1 MPHAELELFS
11 STSPDAFGLTP
22 SLGTEI
28 PLMVTS
34 SGSLIVKDNRRRSPA
49 VRRIARGGTGG
60 LISPELDICGGSCW
74 AKTEAGSLSGA
85 FRSDGSTR
93 FLK

>member
-1 MPHAELELFS
+1 MPHAELELLS
-11 STSPDAFGLTP
+11 STSPDAVGLTP
-22 SLGTEI
+22 SLGTET

-34 SGSLIVKDNRRRSPA
+34 SGSLIVKDNRRRSP

-60 LISPELDICGGSCW
+60 FMSPDICGSSCW

-93 FLK
+93 LLK